1 MGNLEKKQ
9 KKIVKQLVKHNCP
22 VFSSAAYTKMNFQ
35 FKIYSY
41 KLIY

>member
-9 KKIVKQLVKHNCP
+9 KKIVKQLVKQNWP
-22 VFSSAAYTKMNFQ
+22 VISSAAYTKMNFHFQ
-35 FKIYSY
+35 YYSY